1 MPKSGKIKFKNS
13 IGFPGDVLSSSVI
26 NTPSSG
32 GYKKRFGMLFFI
44 QKPGAI
50 ETGLLGDTFDR
61 DHQKKN

>member
-1 MPKSGKIKFKNS
+1 VVK
-13 IGFPGDVLSSSVI
+13 SSSVI